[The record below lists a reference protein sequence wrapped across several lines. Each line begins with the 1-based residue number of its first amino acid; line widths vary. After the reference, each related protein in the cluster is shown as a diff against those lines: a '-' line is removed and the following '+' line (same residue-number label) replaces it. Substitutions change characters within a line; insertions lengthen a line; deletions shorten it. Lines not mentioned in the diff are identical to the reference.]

1 MKEFS
6 VCYDRFCLGNYTLVC
21 DGSDTVQ
28 ATADLGAFEM
38 YVLGMWN
45 DGLVVTMKAYD
56 EVRGENQFVLLVPDG
71 SEQLMSFS
79 PGRGF
84 VVRPYRAARQ
94 GRFAYLLDFLCGLKY
109 KGYQGYEEYDEEEKI
124 LDTAEIR
131 KQVNTTDEIENE
143 LLEIIERLK
152 NGGMRLNDSMNMK
165 YSDMVDYYTMWV
177 HQIKTPIASMHLILQ
192 KEDSEDSRRLRAEL
206 FRVEQYVQMV
216 LCFLRLDLDFTD
228 YVIKEYR
235 VDDIIRPAVRR
246 LAPQF
251 IMKKL
256 SLEYEQTDE
265 VALTDEKWLSFV
277 VEQVLSNAVKY
288 TSAGSIS
295 IKCDGDRLVISDTGI
310 GIAAEDLPRIFD
322 KGYTGFNGRADRKAS
337 GIGLYLC
344 RRICDNLG
352 HSIKAESVPGHGTT
366 IIIGLERDKL
376 EVE

>member
-1 MKEFS
+1 MNRKIHFI
-6 VCYDRFCLGNYTLVC
+6 LNYIKSKKKSFLMVLVC
-21 DGSDTVQ
+21 SAIFAFTFWMYGITV
-28 ATADLGAFEM
+28 AAVLYPALVCMVMMAAAFAVMACSEYGKWKNM
-38 YVLGMWN
+38 QEILQRAVG
-45 DGLVVTMKAYD
+45 DD
-56 EVRGENQFVLLVPDG
+56 SEFV
-71 SEQLMSFS
+71 
-79 PGRGF
+79 
-84 VVRPYRAARQ
+84 
-94 GRFAYLLDFLCGLKY
+94 
-109 KGYQGYEEYDEEEKI
+109 KI

-216 LCFLRLDLDFTD
+216 LCFLRLDSDFTD

-265 VALTDEKWLSFV
+265 VALTDEKWLGFV

-288 TSAGSIS
+288 TSEGSIS

-352 HSIKAESVPGHGTT
+352 HSIKVESAAGQGTT
-366 IIIGLERDKL
+366 ITIGLGRNKL

>member
-1 MKEFS
+1 MNRKIHFI
-6 VCYDRFCLGNYTLVC
+6 LNYIKSKKKSFLMVLVC
-21 DGSDTVQ
+21 SAIFAFTFWMYGITV
-28 ATADLGAFEM
+28 AAVLYPALVCMVIMAAAFAVMACSEYGKWKNM
-38 YVLGMWN
+38 QEIRQMAVG
-45 DGLVVTMKAYD
+45 DD
-56 EVRGENQFVLLVPDG
+56 SEFV
-71 SEQLMSFS
+71 
-79 PGRGF
+79 
-84 VVRPYRAARQ
+84 
-94 GRFAYLLDFLCGLKY
+94 
-109 KGYQGYEEYDEEEKI
+109 KI

-216 LCFLRLDLDFTD
+216 LCFLRLDSDFTD

-256 SLEYEQTDE
+256 ALEYEHTDE
-265 VALTDEKWLSFV
+265 VALTDEKWLGFV

-288 TSAGSIS
+288 TSSGSIS

-352 HSIKAESVPGHGTT
+352 HSIKVESAAGHGTT

>member
-1 MKEFS
+1 MNRKIHFI
-6 VCYDRFCLGNYTLVC
+6 LNYIISKKKSFLMALVC
-21 DGSDTVQ
+21 SAIFAFTFWMYGITV
-28 ATADLGAFEM
+28 AAVLYPALVCIVIMAAAFAIMACSEYGKWKNM
-38 YVLGMWN
+38 QEILQRAVG
-45 DGLVVTMKAYD
+45 DD
-56 EVRGENQFVLLVPDG
+56 SEFV
-71 SEQLMSFS
+71 
-79 PGRGF
+79 
-84 VVRPYRAARQ
+84 
-94 GRFAYLLDFLCGLKY
+94 
-109 KGYQGYEEYDEEEKI
+109 KI

-131 KQVNTTDEIENE
+131 KQLNTTDEMENE

-192 KEDSEDSRRLRAEL
+192 KEDSEDSRRLRTEL

-216 LCFLRLDLDFTD
+216 LCFLRLDSDFTD

-265 VALTDEKWLSFV
+265 VALTDEKWLGFV
-277 VEQVLSNAVKY
+277 IEQVLSNAVKY

-352 HSIKAESVPGHGTT
+352 HSIKVESAAGQGTT
-366 IIIGLERDKL
+366 ITIGLGRNKL

>member
-1 MKEFS
+1 MNRKIHFI
-6 VCYDRFCLGNYTLVC
+6 LNYIISKKKLFLMVLVC
-21 DGSDTVQ
+21 SAIFAFTFWMYGITV
-28 ATADLGAFEM
+28 AAVLYPALVCMVIMAAAFAVMACSEYGKWKNM
-38 YVLGMWN
+38 QEILQRAVG
-45 DGLVVTMKAYD
+45 DD
-56 EVRGENQFVLLVPDG
+56 SEFV
-71 SEQLMSFS
+71 
-79 PGRGF
+79 
-84 VVRPYRAARQ
+84 
-94 GRFAYLLDFLCGLKY
+94 
-109 KGYQGYEEYDEEEKI
+109 KI

-216 LCFLRLDLDFTD
+216 LCFLRLDSDFTD

-352 HSIKAESVPGHGTT
+352 HSIKAESVLGHGTT

>member
-1 MKEFS
+1 M
-6 VCYDRFCLGNYTLVC
+6 
-21 DGSDTVQ
+21 
-28 ATADLGAFEM
+28 
-38 YVLGMWN
+38 
-45 DGLVVTMKAYD
+45 
-56 EVRGENQFVLLVPDG
+56 
-71 SEQLMSFS
+71 
-79 PGRGF
+79 
-84 VVRPYRAARQ
+84 
-94 GRFAYLLDFLCGLKY
+94 
-109 KGYQGYEEYDEEEKI
+109 
-124 LDTAEIR
+124 
-131 KQVNTTDEIENE
+131 
-143 LLEIIERLK
+143 
-152 NGGMRLNDSMNMK
+152 
-165 YSDMVDYYTMWV
+165 
-177 HQIKTPIASMHLILQ
+177 
-192 KEDSEDSRRLRAEL
+192 
-206 FRVEQYVQMV
+206 EQYVQMV
-216 LCFLRLDLDFTD
+216 LCFLRLDSDFTD

-352 HSIKAESVPGHGTT
+352 HSIKAESAPGHGTT

>member
-1 MKEFS
+1 MNRKIHFI
-6 VCYDRFCLGNYTLVC
+6 LNYIKSKKKSFLMVLVC
-21 DGSDTVQ
+21 SAIFAFTFWMYGITVAAVLYPALVCMVIMAAAF
-28 ATADLGAFEM
+28 ATMACSEYGKWKNMQEILQRAVGDDSE
-38 YVLGMWN
+38 
-45 DGLVVTMKAYD
+45 
-56 EVRGENQFVLLVPDG
+56 FV
-71 SEQLMSFS
+71 
-79 PGRGF
+79 
-84 VVRPYRAARQ
+84 
-94 GRFAYLLDFLCGLKY
+94 
-109 KGYQGYEEYDEEEKI
+109 KI

-216 LCFLRLDLDFTD
+216 LCFLRLDSDFTD

-277 VEQVLSNAVKY
+277 VEQILSNAVKY
-288 TSAGSIS
+288 TSSGSIS

-352 HSIKAESVPGHGTT
+352 HSIKVESAAGQGTT
-366 IIIGLERDKL
+366 ITIGLRRNKL

>member
-1 MKEFS
+1 MNRKIHFI
-6 VCYDRFCLGNYTLVC
+6 LNYIISKKKSFLMVLVC
-21 DGSDTVQ
+21 SAIFAFTFWMYGVTV
-28 ATADLGAFEM
+28 AAVLYPALVCMVIMAAAFAIMACSEYGKWKNM
-38 YVLGMWN
+38 QEILQRAVG
-45 DGLVVTMKAYD
+45 DD
-56 EVRGENQFVLLVPDG
+56 SEFV
-71 SEQLMSFS
+71 
-79 PGRGF
+79 
-84 VVRPYRAARQ
+84 
-94 GRFAYLLDFLCGLKY
+94 
-109 KGYQGYEEYDEEEKI
+109 KI

-216 LCFLRLDLDFTD
+216 LCFLRLDSDFTD

-235 VDDIIRPAVRR
+235 VDDIIRPAVRM

-352 HSIKAESVPGHGTT
+352 HSIKVESVPGHGTT

>member
-1 MKEFS
+1 MNRKIHFI
-6 VCYDRFCLGNYTLVC
+6 LNYIISKKKLFLMVLVC
-21 DGSDTVQ
+21 SAIFAFTFWMYGITV
-28 ATADLGAFEM
+28 AAVLYPALVCMVMMAAAFAVMACSEYGKWKNM
-38 YVLGMWN
+38 QEILQRAVG
-45 DGLVVTMKAYD
+45 DD
-56 EVRGENQFVLLVPDG
+56 SEFV
-71 SEQLMSFS
+71 
-79 PGRGF
+79 
-84 VVRPYRAARQ
+84 
-94 GRFAYLLDFLCGLKY
+94 
-109 KGYQGYEEYDEEEKI
+109 KI

-216 LCFLRLDLDFTD
+216 LCFLRLDSDFTD

-256 SLEYEQTDE
+256 ALEYEHTDE
-265 VALTDEKWLSFV
+265 VALTDEKWLGFV

-288 TSAGSIS
+288 TSEGSIS

-352 HSIKAESVPGHGTT
+352 HSIKVESAAGQGTT
-366 IIIGLERDKL
+366 ITIGLRRNKL

>member
-1 MKEFS
+1 MNRKIHFI
-6 VCYDRFCLGNYTLVC
+6 LNYIISKKKSFLMVLVC
-21 DGSDTVQ
+21 SAIFAFTFWMYGVTV
-28 ATADLGAFEM
+28 AAVLYPALVCMVIMAAAFAIM
-38 YVLGMWN
+38 
-45 DGLVVTMKAYD
+45 AYSEYGKWKNMQEILQRAVGD
-56 EVRGENQFVLLVPDG
+56 DSEFV
-71 SEQLMSFS
+71 
-79 PGRGF
+79 
-84 VVRPYRAARQ
+84 
-94 GRFAYLLDFLCGLKY
+94 
-109 KGYQGYEEYDEEEKI
+109 KI

-216 LCFLRLDLDFTD
+216 LCFLRLDSDFTD

-288 TSAGSIS
+288 TSSGSIS

-352 HSIKAESVPGHGTT
+352 HSIKAESAPGHGTT

>member
-1 MKEFS
+1 MNRKIHFI
-6 VCYDRFCLGNYTLVC
+6 LNYIKSKKKSFLMVLVC
-21 DGSDTVQ
+21 SAIFAFTFWMYGITVAAVLYPALVCMVIMAAAF
-28 ATADLGAFEM
+28 ATMACSEYGKWKNMQEILQRAVGDDSE
-38 YVLGMWN
+38 
-45 DGLVVTMKAYD
+45 
-56 EVRGENQFVLLVPDG
+56 FV
-71 SEQLMSFS
+71 
-79 PGRGF
+79 
-84 VVRPYRAARQ
+84 
-94 GRFAYLLDFLCGLKY
+94 
-109 KGYQGYEEYDEEEKI
+109 KI

-143 LLEIIERLK
+143 LLEIIECLK

-216 LCFLRLDLDFTD
+216 LCFLRLDSDFTD

-256 SLEYEQTDE
+256 ALEYEQTDE

-277 VEQVLSNAVKY
+277 VEQILSNAVKY
-288 TSAGSIS
+288 TSSGSIS

-310 GIAAEDLPRIFD
+310 GIAAEDLPRILD

-352 HSIKAESVPGHGTT
+352 HSIKVESAAGHGTT

>member
-1 MKEFS
+1 MNRKIHFI
-6 VCYDRFCLGNYTLVC
+6 LNYIISKKKLFLMVLVC
-21 DGSDTVQ
+21 SAIFAFTFWMYGITV
-28 ATADLGAFEM
+28 AAVLYPALVCMVIMAAAFAIMACSEYGKWKNM
-38 YVLGMWN
+38 QEILQRAVG
-45 DGLVVTMKAYD
+45 DD
-56 EVRGENQFVLLVPDG
+56 SEFV
-71 SEQLMSFS
+71 
-79 PGRGF
+79 
-84 VVRPYRAARQ
+84 
-94 GRFAYLLDFLCGLKY
+94 
-109 KGYQGYEEYDEEEKI
+109 KI

-216 LCFLRLDLDFTD
+216 LCLLRLDSDFTD

-256 SLEYEQTDE
+256 ALEYEQTDE

-277 VEQVLSNAVKY
+277 VEQILSNAVKY
-288 TSAGSIS
+288 TSSGSIS

-352 HSIKAESVPGHGTT
+352 HSIKVESAAGHGTT
-366 IIIGLERDKL
+366 IIIGLRRNKL

>member
-1 MKEFS
+1 MNRKIHFI
-6 VCYDRFCLGNYTLVC
+6 LNYIKSKKKSFLMVLVC
-21 DGSDTVQ
+21 SAIFAFTFWMYGITV
-28 ATADLGAFEM
+28 AAVLYPALVCMVMMAAAFAVMACSEYGKWKNM
-38 YVLGMWN
+38 QEILQRAVG
-45 DGLVVTMKAYD
+45 DD
-56 EVRGENQFVLLVPDG
+56 SEFV
-71 SEQLMSFS
+71 
-79 PGRGF
+79 
-84 VVRPYRAARQ
+84 
-94 GRFAYLLDFLCGLKY
+94 
-109 KGYQGYEEYDEEEKI
+109 KI

-216 LCFLRLDLDFTD
+216 LCFLRLDSDFTD

-265 VALTDEKWLSFV
+265 VALTDEKWLGFV

-288 TSAGSIS
+288 TSEGSIS

-352 HSIKAESVPGHGTT
+352 HSIKVESAAGQGTT
-366 IIIGLERDKL
+366 ITIGLRRNKL

>member
-1 MKEFS
+1 MNRKIHFI
-6 VCYDRFCLGNYTLVC
+6 LNYIISKKKSFLMVLVC
-21 DGSDTVQ
+21 CAIFAFTFWMYGITV
-28 ATADLGAFEM
+28 AAVLYPALVCMVIMAAAFAIM
-38 YVLGMWN
+38 
-45 DGLVVTMKAYD
+45 AYSEYGKWKNMQEILQRAVGD
-56 EVRGENQFVLLVPDG
+56 DSEFV
-71 SEQLMSFS
+71 
-79 PGRGF
+79 
-84 VVRPYRAARQ
+84 
-94 GRFAYLLDFLCGLKY
+94 
-109 KGYQGYEEYDEEEKI
+109 KI

-216 LCFLRLDLDFTD
+216 LCFLRLDSDFTD

-288 TSAGSIS
+288 TSSGSIS

-352 HSIKAESVPGHGTT
+352 HSIKAESAPGHGTT

>member
-1 MKEFS
+1 MNRKIHFI
-6 VCYDRFCLGNYTLVC
+6 LNYIKSKKKSFLMVLVC
-21 DGSDTVQ
+21 SAIFAFTFWMYGITVAAVLYPALVCMVIMAAAF
-28 ATADLGAFEM
+28 ATMACSEYGKWKNMQEILQRAVGDDSE
-38 YVLGMWN
+38 
-45 DGLVVTMKAYD
+45 
-56 EVRGENQFVLLVPDG
+56 FV
-71 SEQLMSFS
+71 
-79 PGRGF
+79 
-84 VVRPYRAARQ
+84 
-94 GRFAYLLDFLCGLKY
+94 
-109 KGYQGYEEYDEEEKI
+109 KI

-216 LCFLRLDLDFTD
+216 LCFLRLDSDFTD

-265 VALTDEKWLSFV
+265 VALTDEKWLGFV

-288 TSAGSIS
+288 TSEGSIS

-352 HSIKAESVPGHGTT
+352 HSIKVESAAGQGTT
-366 IIIGLERDKL
+366 ITIGLRRNKL

>member
-1 MKEFS
+1 MNRKIHFI
-6 VCYDRFCLGNYTLVC
+6 LNYIKSKKKSFLMVLVC
-21 DGSDTVQ
+21 SAIFAFTFWMYGITV
-28 ATADLGAFEM
+28 AAVLYPALVCMVMMAAAFAVMACSEYGKWKNM
-38 YVLGMWN
+38 QEILQRAVG
-45 DGLVVTMKAYD
+45 DD
-56 EVRGENQFVLLVPDG
+56 SEFV
-71 SEQLMSFS
+71 
-79 PGRGF
+79 
-84 VVRPYRAARQ
+84 
-94 GRFAYLLDFLCGLKY
+94 
-109 KGYQGYEEYDEEEKI
+109 KI

-192 KEDSEDSRRLRAEL
+192 KEDSEDSSRLRAEL

-216 LCFLRLDLDFTD
+216 LCFLRLDSDFTD

-265 VALTDEKWLSFV
+265 VALTDEKWLGFV

-288 TSAGSIS
+288 TSEGSIS

-352 HSIKAESVPGHGTT
+352 HSIKVESAAGQGTT
-366 IIIGLERDKL
+366 ITIGLRRNKL

>member
-1 MKEFS
+1 MNRKIHFI
-6 VCYDRFCLGNYTLVC
+6 LNYIISKKKSFLMVLVC
-21 DGSDTVQ
+21 SAIFAFIFWMYGVTV
-28 ATADLGAFEM
+28 AAVLYPALVCMVIMAAAFAIMACSEYGKWKNM
-38 YVLGMWN
+38 QEILQRAVG
-45 DGLVVTMKAYD
+45 DD
-56 EVRGENQFVLLVPDG
+56 REFV
-71 SEQLMSFS
+71 
-79 PGRGF
+79 
-84 VVRPYRAARQ
+84 
-94 GRFAYLLDFLCGLKY
+94 
-109 KGYQGYEEYDEEEKI
+109 KI

-216 LCFLRLDLDFTD
+216 LCFLRLDSDFTD

-256 SLEYEQTDE
+256 ALEYEHTDE
-265 VALTDEKWLSFV
+265 VALTDEKWLGFV

-288 TSAGSIS
+288 TSSGSIS

-352 HSIKAESVPGHGTT
+352 HSIKAESAPGHGTT

>member
-1 MKEFS
+1 MNRKIHFI
-6 VCYDRFCLGNYTLVC
+6 LNYIKSKKKSFLMVLVC
-21 DGSDTVQ
+21 SAIFAFTFWMYGITV
-28 ATADLGAFEM
+28 AAVLYPALVCVVMMAAAFAVMACSEYGKWKNM
-38 YVLGMWN
+38 QEILQRAVG
-45 DGLVVTMKAYD
+45 DD
-56 EVRGENQFVLLVPDG
+56 SEFV
-71 SEQLMSFS
+71 
-79 PGRGF
+79 
-84 VVRPYRAARQ
+84 
-94 GRFAYLLDFLCGLKY
+94 
-109 KGYQGYEEYDEEEKI
+109 KI

-216 LCFLRLDLDFTD
+216 LCFLRLDSDFTD

-265 VALTDEKWLSFV
+265 VALTDEKWLGFV

-288 TSAGSIS
+288 TSEGSIS

-352 HSIKAESVPGHGTT
+352 HSIKVESAAGQGTT
-366 IIIGLERDKL
+366 ITIGLRRNKL

>member
-1 MKEFS
+1 MNRKIHFI
-6 VCYDRFCLGNYTLVC
+6 LNYIISKKKSFLMVLVC
-21 DGSDTVQ
+21 SAIFAFTFWMYGITV
-28 ATADLGAFEM
+28 AAVLYPALVCMVIMTAAFAVMACSEYGKWKNM
-38 YVLGMWN
+38 QEILQRAVG
-45 DGLVVTMKAYD
+45 DD
-56 EVRGENQFVLLVPDG
+56 SEFV
-71 SEQLMSFS
+71 
-79 PGRGF
+79 
-84 VVRPYRAARQ
+84 
-94 GRFAYLLDFLCGLKY
+94 
-109 KGYQGYEEYDEEEKI
+109 KI

-216 LCFLRLDLDFTD
+216 LCFLRLDSDFTD

-265 VALTDEKWLSFV
+265 VALTDEKWLGFV

-288 TSAGSIS
+288 TSEGSIS

-352 HSIKAESVPGHGTT
+352 HSIKVESAAGQGTT
-366 IIIGLERDKL
+366 ITIGLRRNKL

>member
-1 MKEFS
+1 MNRKIHFI
-6 VCYDRFCLGNYTLVC
+6 LNYIKSKKKSFLMVLVC
-21 DGSDTVQ
+21 SAIFAFTFWMYGITV
-28 ATADLGAFEM
+28 AAVLYPALVCMVIMAAAFAVMACSEYGKWKNM
-38 YVLGMWN
+38 QEILQRAVG
-45 DGLVVTMKAYD
+45 DD
-56 EVRGENQFVLLVPDG
+56 SEFV
-71 SEQLMSFS
+71 
-79 PGRGF
+79 
-84 VVRPYRAARQ
+84 
-94 GRFAYLLDFLCGLKY
+94 
-109 KGYQGYEEYDEEEKI
+109 KI

-216 LCFLRLDLDFTD
+216 LCFLRLDSDFTD

-310 GIAAEDLPRIFD
+310 GIAAEDLPKIFD

-352 HSIKAESVPGHGTT
+352 HSIKVESVPGHGTT

>member
-1 MKEFS
+1 MNRKIHFI
-6 VCYDRFCLGNYTLVC
+6 LNYIKSKKKSFLMVLVC
-21 DGSDTVQ
+21 SAIFAFTFWMYGITV
-28 ATADLGAFEM
+28 AAVLYPALVCMVIMAAAFAVMACSEYGKWKNM
-38 YVLGMWN
+38 QEILQRAVG
-45 DGLVVTMKAYD
+45 DD
-56 EVRGENQFVLLVPDG
+56 SEFV
-71 SEQLMSFS
+71 
-79 PGRGF
+79 
-84 VVRPYRAARQ
+84 
-94 GRFAYLLDFLCGLKY
+94 
-109 KGYQGYEEYDEEEKI
+109 KI

-216 LCFLRLDLDFTD
+216 LCFLRLDSDFTD

-352 HSIKAESVPGHGTT
+352 HSIKVESVPGHGTT

>member
-1 MKEFS
+1 MNRKIHFI
-6 VCYDRFCLGNYTLVC
+6 LNYIKSKKKSFLMVLVC
-21 DGSDTVQ
+21 SAIFAFTFWMYGITV
-28 ATADLGAFEM
+28 AAVLYPALVCMVIMAAAFAVMACSEYGKWKNM
-38 YVLGMWN
+38 QEILQRAVG
-45 DGLVVTMKAYD
+45 DD
-56 EVRGENQFVLLVPDG
+56 SEFV
-71 SEQLMSFS
+71 
-79 PGRGF
+79 
-84 VVRPYRAARQ
+84 
-94 GRFAYLLDFLCGLKY
+94 
-109 KGYQGYEEYDEEEKI
+109 KI

-216 LCFLRLDLDFTD
+216 LCFLRLDSDFTD

-322 KGYTGFNGRADRKAS
+322 KIRDTRALTD
-337 GIGLYLC
+337 GLTE
-344 RRICDNLG
+344 RR
-352 HSIKAESVPGHGTT
+352 AE
-366 IIIGLERDKL
+366 
-376 EVE
+376 

>member
-1 MKEFS
+1 MNRKIHFI
-6 VCYDRFCLGNYTLVC
+6 LNYIISKKNSFLMALVC
-21 DGSDTVQ
+21 SAIFAFTFWMYGITV
-28 ATADLGAFEM
+28 AAVLYPALVCMVIMAAAFAIMACSEYGKWKNM
-38 YVLGMWN
+38 QEILQRAVG
-45 DGLVVTMKAYD
+45 DD
-56 EVRGENQFVLLVPDG
+56 SEFV
-71 SEQLMSFS
+71 
-79 PGRGF
+79 
-84 VVRPYRAARQ
+84 
-94 GRFAYLLDFLCGLKY
+94 
-109 KGYQGYEEYDEEEKI
+109 KI

-131 KQVNTTDEIENE
+131 KQLNTTDEMENE

-152 NGGMRLNDSMNMK
+152 NGGMRLNDSMNMR

-192 KEDSEDSRRLRAEL
+192 KEDSEDSRRLRTEL

-216 LCFLRLDLDFTD
+216 LCFLRLDSDFTD

-256 SLEYEQTDE
+256 SLEYEQTDAI
-265 VALTDEKWLSFV
+265 VLTDEKWLGFV
-277 VEQVLSNAVKY
+277 IEQVLSNAVKY

-344 RRICDNLG
+344 RRILTALG
-352 HSIKAESVPGHGTT
+352 HDIQISSSEGKGT
-366 IIIGLERDKL
+366 
-376 EVE
+376 EVRIDLSRSDVNVE

>member
-1 MKEFS
+1 MNRKIHFI
-6 VCYDRFCLGNYTLVC
+6 LNYIISKKKSFLMVLVC
-21 DGSDTVQ
+21 SAIFAFTFWMYGITV
-28 ATADLGAFEM
+28 AAVLYPALVCMVIMTAAFAVMACSEYGKWKNM
-38 YVLGMWN
+38 QEILQRAVG
-45 DGLVVTMKAYD
+45 DD
-56 EVRGENQFVLLVPDG
+56 SEFV
-71 SEQLMSFS
+71 
-79 PGRGF
+79 
-84 VVRPYRAARQ
+84 
-94 GRFAYLLDFLCGLKY
+94 
-109 KGYQGYEEYDEEEKI
+109 KI

-216 LCFLRLDLDFTD
+216 LCFLRLDSDFTD

-246 LAPQF
+246 LASQF

-256 SLEYEQTDE
+256 ALEYEHTDE
-265 VALTDEKWLSFV
+265 VALTDEKWLGFV

-288 TSAGSIS
+288 TSEGSIS

-352 HSIKAESVPGHGTT
+352 HSIKVESAAGHGTT

>member
-1 MKEFS
+1 MNRKIHFI
-6 VCYDRFCLGNYTLVC
+6 LNYIKSKKKSFLMVLVC
-21 DGSDTVQ
+21 SAIFAFTFWMYGITV
-28 ATADLGAFEM
+28 AAVLYPALVCMVIMAAAFAIMACSEYGKWKNM
-38 YVLGMWN
+38 QEILQRAVG
-45 DGLVVTMKAYD
+45 DD
-56 EVRGENQFVLLVPDG
+56 SEFV
-71 SEQLMSFS
+71 
-79 PGRGF
+79 
-84 VVRPYRAARQ
+84 
-94 GRFAYLLDFLCGLKY
+94 
-109 KGYQGYEEYDEEEKI
+109 KI

-216 LCFLRLDLDFTD
+216 LCFLRLDSDFTD

-322 KGYTGFNGRADRKAS
+322 RGYTGFNGRTDRKAS

-352 HSIKAESVPGHGTT
+352 HSIEAQSVPGQGTT

>member
-1 MKEFS
+1 MNRKIHFI
-6 VCYDRFCLGNYTLVC
+6 LNYIISKKKSFLMVLVC
-21 DGSDTVQ
+21 SAIFAFTFWMYGVTV
-28 ATADLGAFEM
+28 AAVLYPALVCMVIMAAAFAIMACSEYGKWKNM
-38 YVLGMWN
+38 QEILQRAVG
-45 DGLVVTMKAYD
+45 DD
-56 EVRGENQFVLLVPDG
+56 SEFV
-71 SEQLMSFS
+71 
-79 PGRGF
+79 
-84 VVRPYRAARQ
+84 
-94 GRFAYLLDFLCGLKY
+94 
-109 KGYQGYEEYDEEEKI
+109 KI

-216 LCFLRLDLDFTD
+216 LCFLRLDSDFTD

-235 VDDIIRPAVRR
+235 VDDIIRPAVQR

-322 KGYTGFNGRADRKAS
+322 KGYTGFNGLADRKAS

-352 HSIKAESVPGHGTT
+352 HSIKVESVPGHGTT

>member
-1 MKEFS
+1 MNRKIHFI
-6 VCYDRFCLGNYTLVC
+6 LNYIKSKKKSFLMVLVC
-21 DGSDTVQ
+21 SAIFAFTFWMYGITVAAVLYPVLVCMVIMAAAF
-28 ATADLGAFEM
+28 ATMACSEYGKWKNMQEILQRAVGDDSE
-38 YVLGMWN
+38 
-45 DGLVVTMKAYD
+45 
-56 EVRGENQFVLLVPDG
+56 FV
-71 SEQLMSFS
+71 
-79 PGRGF
+79 
-84 VVRPYRAARQ
+84 
-94 GRFAYLLDFLCGLKY
+94 
-109 KGYQGYEEYDEEEKI
+109 KI

-216 LCFLRLDLDFTD
+216 LCFLRLDSDFTD

-256 SLEYEQTDE
+256 ALEYEQTDE

-277 VEQVLSNAVKY
+277 VEQILSNAVKY
-288 TSAGSIS
+288 TSSGSIS

-352 HSIKAESVPGHGTT
+352 HSIKVESAAGHGTT

>member
-1 MKEFS
+1 MNRKIHFI
-6 VCYDRFCLGNYTLVC
+6 LNYIISKKKSFLIVLVC
-21 DGSDTVQ
+21 SAIFAFTFWMYGITV
-28 ATADLGAFEM
+28 AAVLYPALVCIVIMAAAFAIMACSEYGKWKNM
-38 YVLGMWN
+38 QEILQRAVG
-45 DGLVVTMKAYD
+45 DD
-56 EVRGENQFVLLVPDG
+56 SEFV
-71 SEQLMSFS
+71 
-79 PGRGF
+79 
-84 VVRPYRAARQ
+84 
-94 GRFAYLLDFLCGLKY
+94 
-109 KGYQGYEEYDEEEKI
+109 KI

-131 KQVNTTDEIENE
+131 KQLNTTDEMENE

-192 KEDSEDSRRLRAEL
+192 KEDSEDSRRLRTEL

-216 LCFLRLDLDFTD
+216 LCFLRLDSDFTD

-265 VALTDEKWLSFV
+265 VALTDEKWLGFV

-352 HSIKAESVPGHGTT
+352 HSIKVESAAGQGTT
-366 IIIGLERDKL
+366 ITIGLRRNKL

>member
-1 MKEFS
+1 MNRKIHFI
-6 VCYDRFCLGNYTLVC
+6 LNYIKSKKKSFLMVLVC
-21 DGSDTVQ
+21 SAIFAFTFWMYGITV
-28 ATADLGAFEM
+28 AAVLYPVLVCMVIMAAAFAVMACSEYGKWKNM
-38 YVLGMWN
+38 QEILQRAVG
-45 DGLVVTMKAYD
+45 DD
-56 EVRGENQFVLLVPDG
+56 SEFV
-71 SEQLMSFS
+71 
-79 PGRGF
+79 
-84 VVRPYRAARQ
+84 
-94 GRFAYLLDFLCGLKY
+94 
-109 KGYQGYEEYDEEEKI
+109 KI

-216 LCFLRLDLDFTD
+216 LCFLRLDSDFTD

-246 LAPQF
+246 LASQF

-256 SLEYEQTDE
+256 ALEYEHTDE
-265 VALTDEKWLSFV
+265 VALTDEKWLGFV

-288 TSAGSIS
+288 TSEGSIS

-352 HSIKAESVPGHGTT
+352 HSIKVESAAGHGTT

>member
-1 MKEFS
+1 MNRKIHFI
-6 VCYDRFCLGNYTLVC
+6 LNYIISKKNSFLMALVC
-21 DGSDTVQ
+21 SAIFAFTFWMYGITV
-28 ATADLGAFEM
+28 AAVLYPALVCMVIMAAAFAIMACSEYGKWKNM
-38 YVLGMWN
+38 QEILQRAVG
-45 DGLVVTMKAYD
+45 DD
-56 EVRGENQFVLLVPDG
+56 SEFV
-71 SEQLMSFS
+71 
-79 PGRGF
+79 
-84 VVRPYRAARQ
+84 
-94 GRFAYLLDFLCGLKY
+94 
-109 KGYQGYEEYDEEEKI
+109 KI

-131 KQVNTTDEIENE
+131 KQLNTTDEMENE

-216 LCFLRLDLDFTD
+216 LCFLRLDSDFTD
-228 YVIKEYR
+228 YVIKEYG

-251 IMKKL
+251 IMMKL
-256 SLEYEQTDE
+256 ALEYESADAI
-265 VALTDEKWLSFV
+265 VLTDEKWLGFV

-295 IKCDGDRLVISDTGI
+295 IKCDVDRLVISDTGI

-322 KGYTGFNGRADRKAS
+322 RGYTGFNGRTDRKAS

-352 HSIKAESVPGHGTT
+352 HSIEAQSVPGQGTT

>member
-1 MKEFS
+1 MNRKIHFI
-6 VCYDRFCLGNYTLVC
+6 LNYIISKKKSFLIVLVC
-21 DGSDTVQ
+21 SAIFAFTFWMYGITV
-28 ATADLGAFEM
+28 AAVLYPALVCMVIMAAAFAIMACSEYGKWKNM
-38 YVLGMWN
+38 QEILQRAVG
-45 DGLVVTMKAYD
+45 DD
-56 EVRGENQFVLLVPDG
+56 SEFV
-71 SEQLMSFS
+71 
-79 PGRGF
+79 
-84 VVRPYRAARQ
+84 
-94 GRFAYLLDFLCGLKY
+94 
-109 KGYQGYEEYDEEEKI
+109 KI

-131 KQVNTTDEIENE
+131 KQLNTTDEMENE

-216 LCFLRLDLDFTD
+216 LCFLRLDSDFTD

>member
-1 MKEFS
+1 MNRKIHFI
-6 VCYDRFCLGNYTLVC
+6 LNYIKSKKKSFLMVLVC
-21 DGSDTVQ
+21 SAIFAFTFWMYGVTV
-28 ATADLGAFEM
+28 AAVLYPALVCMVIMAAAFAIMACSEYGKWKNM
-38 YVLGMWN
+38 QEILQRAVG
-45 DGLVVTMKAYD
+45 DD
-56 EVRGENQFVLLVPDG
+56 SEFV
-71 SEQLMSFS
+71 
-79 PGRGF
+79 
-84 VVRPYRAARQ
+84 
-94 GRFAYLLDFLCGLKY
+94 
-109 KGYQGYEEYDEEEKI
+109 KI

-216 LCFLRLDLDFTD
+216 LCFLRLDSDFTD

-256 SLEYEQTDE
+256 ALEYEHTDE
-265 VALTDEKWLSFV
+265 VALTDEKWLGFV
-277 VEQVLSNAVKY
+277 VEQVLSL
-288 TSAGSIS
+288 IH
-295 IKCDGDRLVISDTGI
+295 I
-310 GIAAEDLPRIFD
+310 
-322 KGYTGFNGRADRKAS
+322 
-337 GIGLYLC
+337 
-344 RRICDNLG
+344 
-352 HSIKAESVPGHGTT
+352 
-366 IIIGLERDKL
+366 
-376 EVE
+376 

>member
-1 MKEFS
+1 MNRKIHFI
-6 VCYDRFCLGNYTLVC
+6 LNYIKSKKKSFLMVLVC
-21 DGSDTVQ
+21 SAIFTFTFWMYGITVAAVLYPALVCMVIMAAAF
-28 ATADLGAFEM
+28 ATMACSEYGKWKNMQEILQRAVGDDSE
-38 YVLGMWN
+38 
-45 DGLVVTMKAYD
+45 
-56 EVRGENQFVLLVPDG
+56 FV
-71 SEQLMSFS
+71 
-79 PGRGF
+79 
-84 VVRPYRAARQ
+84 
-94 GRFAYLLDFLCGLKY
+94 
-109 KGYQGYEEYDEEEKI
+109 KI

-216 LCFLRLDLDFTD
+216 LCFLRLDSDFTD

-256 SLEYEQTDE
+256 ALEYEQTDV
-265 VALTDEKWLSFV
+265 VALTDEKWLGFV

-295 IKCDGDRLVISDTGI
+295 IKCDEDRLVISDTGI

-322 KGYTGFNGRADRKAS
+322 KEYTGFNGRADRKAS

-344 RRICDNLG
+344 RRICDKLG
-352 HSIKAESVPGHGTT
+352 HSIRAESVAGQGTT
-366 IIIGLERDKL
+366 ITIGLGRNRL

>member
-1 MKEFS
+1 MNRKIHFI
-6 VCYDRFCLGNYTLVC
+6 LNYIISKKKLFLMVLVC
-21 DGSDTVQ
+21 SAIFAFTFWMYGITV
-28 ATADLGAFEM
+28 AAVLYPALVCMVIMAAAFAIMACSEYGKWKNM
-38 YVLGMWN
+38 QEILQRAVG
-45 DGLVVTMKAYD
+45 DD
-56 EVRGENQFVLLVPDG
+56 SEFV
-71 SEQLMSFS
+71 
-79 PGRGF
+79 
-84 VVRPYRAARQ
+84 
-94 GRFAYLLDFLCGLKY
+94 
-109 KGYQGYEEYDEEEKI
+109 KI

-216 LCFLRLDLDFTD
+216 LCFLRLDSDFTD

-310 GIAAEDLPRIFD
+310 GIAVEDLPRIFD

-352 HSIKAESVPGHGTT
+352 HSIKVESAAGHGTT

>member
-1 MKEFS
+1 MNRKIHFI
-6 VCYDRFCLGNYTLVC
+6 LNYIKSKKKSFLMVLVC
-21 DGSDTVQ
+21 SAIFAFTFWMYGITVAAVLYPALVCMVIMAAAF
-28 ATADLGAFEM
+28 ATMACSEYGKWKNMQEILQRAVGDDSE
-38 YVLGMWN
+38 
-45 DGLVVTMKAYD
+45 
-56 EVRGENQFVLLVPDG
+56 FV
-71 SEQLMSFS
+71 
-79 PGRGF
+79 
-84 VVRPYRAARQ
+84 
-94 GRFAYLLDFLCGLKY
+94 
-109 KGYQGYEEYDEEEKI
+109 KI

-216 LCFLRLDLDFTD
+216 LCFLRLDSDFTD

-256 SLEYEQTDE
+256 ALEYEQTD
-265 VALTDEKWLSFV
+265 VAVLTDEKWLSFV

-288 TSAGSIS
+288 TSSGSIS

-352 HSIKAESVPGHGTT
+352 HSIKVESAAGQGTT
-366 IIIGLERDKL
+366 ITIGLRRNKL

>member
-1 MKEFS
+1 MNRKIHFI
-6 VCYDRFCLGNYTLVC
+6 LNYIKSKKKSFLMVLVC
-21 DGSDTVQ
+21 SAIFAFTFWMYGITV
-28 ATADLGAFEM
+28 AAELYPALVCMVIMAAAFAVMACSEYGKWKNM
-38 YVLGMWN
+38 QEILQRAVG
-45 DGLVVTMKAYD
+45 DD
-56 EVRGENQFVLLVPDG
+56 SEFV
-71 SEQLMSFS
+71 
-79 PGRGF
+79 
-84 VVRPYRAARQ
+84 
-94 GRFAYLLDFLCGLKY
+94 
-109 KGYQGYEEYDEEEKI
+109 KI

-216 LCFLRLDLDFTD
+216 LCFLRLDSDFTD

-352 HSIKAESVPGHGTT
+352 HSIKVESVPGHGTT

>member
-1 MKEFS
+1 MNRKIHFI
-6 VCYDRFCLGNYTLVC
+6 LNYIISKKKSFLMVLVC
-21 DGSDTVQ
+21 SAIFAFTFWMYGITV
-28 ATADLGAFEM
+28 AAVLYPALVCMVIMAAAFAIM
-38 YVLGMWN
+38 
-45 DGLVVTMKAYD
+45 AY
-56 EVRGENQFVLLVPDG
+56 
-71 SEQLMSFS
+71 SEYGKWKNMQEILQ
-79 PGRGF
+79 
-84 VVRPYRAARQ
+84 RAV
-94 GRFAYLLDFLCGLKY
+94 GDDSEFI
-109 KGYQGYEEYDEEEKI
+109 KI

-131 KQVNTTDEIENE
+131 KQVNTIDEIENE

-216 LCFLRLDLDFTD
+216 LCFLRLDSDFTD

-344 RRICDNLG
+344 RRICDNLE
-352 HSIKAESVPGHGTT
+352 HSIEAQSVPGQGTT
-366 IIIGLERDKL
+366 ITIGLGRNKL

>member
-1 MKEFS
+1 MNRKIHFI
-6 VCYDRFCLGNYTLVC
+6 LNYIKSKKKSFLMVLVC
-21 DGSDTVQ
+21 SAIFALTFWMYGITV
-28 ATADLGAFEM
+28 AAVLYPALVCMVIMAAAFAIMACSEYGKWKNM
-38 YVLGMWN
+38 QEILQRAVG
-45 DGLVVTMKAYD
+45 DD
-56 EVRGENQFVLLVPDG
+56 SEFV
-71 SEQLMSFS
+71 
-79 PGRGF
+79 
-84 VVRPYRAARQ
+84 
-94 GRFAYLLDFLCGLKY
+94 
-109 KGYQGYEEYDEEEKI
+109 KI

-192 KEDSEDSRRLRAEL
+192 KENSEDSRRLRAEL

-216 LCFLRLDLDFTD
+216 LCFLRLDSDFTD

-265 VALTDEKWLSFV
+265 VALTDEKWLGFV

-288 TSAGSIS
+288 TSEGSIS

-352 HSIKAESVPGHGTT
+352 HSIKVESAAGQGTT
-366 IIIGLERDKL
+366 ITIGLRRNKL

>member
-1 MKEFS
+1 MNRKIHFI
-6 VCYDRFCLGNYTLVC
+6 LNYIKSKKKSFLMVLVC
-21 DGSDTVQ
+21 SAIFAFTFWMYGITVAAVLYPALVCMVIMAAAF
-28 ATADLGAFEM
+28 ATMACSEYGKWKNMQEILQRAVGDDSE
-38 YVLGMWN
+38 
-45 DGLVVTMKAYD
+45 
-56 EVRGENQFVLLVPDG
+56 FV
-71 SEQLMSFS
+71 
-79 PGRGF
+79 
-84 VVRPYRAARQ
+84 
-94 GRFAYLLDFLCGLKY
+94 
-109 KGYQGYEEYDEEEKI
+109 KI

-216 LCFLRLDLDFTD
+216 LCFLRLDSDFTD

-265 VALTDEKWLSFV
+265 VALTDEKWLGFV

-288 TSAGSIS
+288 TSEGSIS

-352 HSIKAESVPGHGTT
+352 HSIKVESAAGQGTT
-366 IIIGLERDKL
+366 ITIVLERDKH